1 MRARFIEKEKNESAK
16 KHKKEKSQ
24 TNLLRGNFTMWKK
37 LFSSLLAVVLGVFL
51 FATTSYAAPISLYTP
66 YTGISL
72 TPGESISYTVD
83 IINDSNEVQNV
94 SFKLENLPE
103 DWDYSIRS
111 GGNSIQ
117 QLSVRPQDEEDITLE
132 VEVPLEV
139 DKGRNEFRLVAEGN
153 DGETTSLPF
162 MIEITEKGTFQTEFT
177 SDQPNMEGHADSEF
191 SYSTTLKNQTAEEQ
205 HYGLSAQAPEG
216 WFVQFKV
223 GSDSV
228 TSVTLE
234 PNESQDIK
242 VEVVPAE
249 NATAE
254 TYTIPVVAS
263 AGSVSEEIELEA
275 VITGK
280 YDIELTTE
288 TGNLSSDVT
297 AGGSR
302 TIDLIV
308 ENKGS
313 VELVD
318 IELESNT
325 PPNWDV
331 SFNVDSIKAL
341 DAGERATIKATLTA
355 PDDAIA
361 GDYVTTFTA
370 STPEVSSD
378 ATFRM
383 SVKTSTLWGF
393 VAIGIIIV
401 VLGGL
406 FVIFRKYGRR

>member
-1 MRARFIEKEKNESAK
+1 
-16 KHKKEKSQ
+16 
-24 TNLLRGNFTMWKK
+24 MWKR
-37 LFSSLLAVVLGVFL
+37 LFSSFVMVILGVFVFGASTV
-51 FATTSYAAPISLYTP
+51 FAASISLYTP

-72 TPGESISYTVD
+72 TPGDSISYTVD

-94 SFKLENLPE
+94 SFTVEGLPD
-103 DWDYSIRS
+103 DWDHSIRS

-117 QLSVRPQDEEDITLE
+117 QLSVRPNNEEDLTLE
-132 VEVPLEV
+132 VNVPLEV
-139 DKGRNEFRLVAEGN
+139 DKGKNEFRLLAESSN
-153 DGETTSLPF
+153 GETATLPF
-162 MIEITEKGTFQTEFT
+162 VIEISEKGTFQTEFT
-177 SDQPNMEGHADSEF
+177 TDQPNMEGHADSEF
-191 SYSTTLKNQTAEEQ
+191 SYSTTLKNQTADEQ
-205 HYGLSAQAPEG
+205 HYGLSAQAPQG
-216 WFVQFKV
+216 WFVQFKA
-223 GSDSV
+223 GGDAV
-228 TSVTLE
+228 TSVTLD
-234 PNESQDIK
+234 PNESQDIT

-249 NATAE
+249 NVKAE
-254 TYTIPVVAS
+254 AYMIPITAS
-263 AGSVSEEIELEA
+263 AGSVSEELELEA

-297 AGGSR
+297 AGSDR
-302 TIDLIV
+302 TIDLQIV
-308 ENKGS
+308 NKGTT
-313 VELVD
+313 ELVD
-318 IELESNT
+318 IEVSSNT

-331 SFNVDSIKAL
+331 SFNVDHIKSL
-341 DAGERATIKATLTA
+341 EAGERATVKATITA

-361 GDYVTTFTA
+361 GDYVTAFSA